1 MSADCP
7 GVVAGD
13 RYGGASSWFGS
24 GFAARRA
31 RPATTERRTK
41 GVPIDVGE
49 ATAQLQEFVLRS
61 LGKPDLTGRDDI
73 AVGEA
78 SSLYSMEL
86 VLFIEEKLGIPLD
99 DDDLVPDRIDSR
111 ARRGGLIVCSLSA
124 GEIDDWSIG
133 TRPLLDLD
141 YWDLRMILSDRY

>member
-1 MSADCP
+1 M
-7 GVVAGD
+7 
-13 RYGGASSWFGS
+13 
-24 GFAARRA
+24 
-31 RPATTERRTK
+31 
-41 GVPIDVGE
+41 DVGE

-73 AVGEA
+73 FEVGEA

-86 VLFIEEKLGIPLD
+86 VLFMEEKLGIPLD

-124 GEIDDWSIG
+124 GEINDWSIG

>member
-86 VLFIEEKLGIPLD
+86 VLFMEEKLGIPLD
-99 DDDLVPDRIDSR
+99 DDDLERDNFATID
-111 ARRGGLIVCSLSA
+111 AMAGLIARKLGDALNSPAA
-124 GEIDDWSIG
+124 GAQ
-133 TRPLLDLD
+133 T
-141 YWDLRMILSDRY
+141 